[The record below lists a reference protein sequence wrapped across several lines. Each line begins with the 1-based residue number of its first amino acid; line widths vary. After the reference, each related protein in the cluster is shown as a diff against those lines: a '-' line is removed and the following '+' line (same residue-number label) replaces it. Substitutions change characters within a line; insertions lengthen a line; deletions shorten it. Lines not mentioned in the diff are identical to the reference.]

1 MSSDAKRRLEEAA
14 HLQGLTISSFL
25 LQAAQARA
33 DEVLGERL
41 RLTSEQAEVF
51 LAAMARPAQVNKRL
65 RSTLAAPREFAWID

>member
-1 MSSDAKRRLEEAA
+1 
-14 HLQGLTISSFL
+14 L